1 VFGQF
6 IDLGAI
12 ATVQVKEKD
21 RKKVQFRFIGHAMA
35 CCLWGKYFEQM
46 EEAKD
51 ETIICLIKFAKN
63 KILQRYKQK
72 SLNSFEYNQCQWTY
86 NS

>member
-21 RKKVQFRFIGHAMA
+21 RKKVQFRFIGHAVA
-35 CCLWGKYFEQM
+35 CCLWGKYAEQIETQM

-63 KILQRYKQK
+63 KILQRYTNHQ
-72 SLNSFEYNQCQWTY
+72 FI
-86 NS
+86 

>member
-1 VFGQF
+1 MIVFS
-6 IDLGAI
+6 
-12 ATVQVKEKD
+12 
-21 RKKVQFRFIGHAMA
+21 GHAVA
-35 CCLWGKYFEQM
+35 CCLWGKYAEQIETQM